1 MPPIAIL
8 IALADPTRCRI
19 LEILRDGPQP
29 VHVLAASFDISR
41 PAISRHLRVLKQ
53 ARLISEK
60 KTGRENRYELH
71 ASQLKPAADWLAE
84 FASAR
89 KAVSKKTARP
99 KPVPAAEPVVAVVAV
114 PEARPE
120 PAPEP
125 VPAPVPELVE
135 ASKPGA
141 KPKPAAKPKPPGEPA
156 ASQMGFDF

>member
-29 VHVLAASFDISR
+29 VHVLAGAFAISR

-60 KTGRENRYELH
+60 KSGRENRYGLH
-71 ASQLKPAADWLAE
+71 PARLQPVAAWLAE
-84 FASAR
+84 FAPAP
-89 KAVSKKTARP
+89 KAEAAPGIRQKAQP
-99 KPVPAAEPVVAVVAV
+99 KPATAGK
-114 PEARPE
+114 PE
-120 PAPEP
+120 PATPRP
-125 VPAPVPELVE
+125 PRP
-135 ASKPGA
+135 
-141 KPKPAAKPKPPGEPA
+141 PAAPP